1 MNNNMNKTKKVL
13 LIAGAIVIAILVCL
27 IITYN
32 VLLNPVSKN
41 YESVTFAVKKGEGK
55 QEIIDNLKESNLIK
69 SKYVTL
75 FYILLNGN
83 KNIQAGS
90 YDFSRNMSTKEII
103 ESLNK
108 GDVIMKKRDS
118 VRITFVEGITLKKY
132 LELVAENTNLEYDV
146 IIKDINNETFLKE
159 LINNYWFLTDDIL
172 DKDIY
177 YALEGYLFPNTYE
190 FYKNTSLRE
199 VITKMLDETKKR
211 LEPLQDKIKNSGYSV
226 HEILTIA
233 SIAEKEANSK
243 SDRRKVAQVVY
254 KRLELNMSLGMDVT
268 SYYGAGKDMKEKLTS
283 ADLNDDNPYNTRLV
297 TFLGLPVG
305 PICNPSIES
314 IEAALDPADT
324 NYIYFFADV
333 KTGKVYFTDKKE
345 EFEQFKKIYG

>member
-1 MNNNMNKTKKVL
+1 MNKTKKIL
-13 LIAGAIVIAILVCL
+13 LIAGAIVIAILACL

-32 VLLNPVSKN
+32 VLLAPVSKS
-41 YESVTFAVKKGEGK
+41 YDSVTFVVKKGEGK

-75 FYILLNGN
+75 FYVLLNGN
-83 KNIQAGS
+83 KGIQAGT

-108 GDVIMKKRDS
+108 GDVITTKRDS

-132 LELVAENTNLEYDV
+132 LELVSEKTNLEYNT
-146 IIKDINNETFLKE
+146 IIKDINNEGFLKE
-159 LINNYWFLTDDIL
+159 LIKNYWFLTDDIL

-211 LEPLQDKIKNSGYSV
+211 LEPLKEDIKKSGYSV

-233 SIAEKEANSK
+233 SITENEAK
-243 SDRRKVAQVVY
+243 TTEDRKKVAQVIY
-254 KRLELNMSLGMDVT
+254 KRLDLKMSLGMDAT
-268 SYYGAGKDMKEKLTS
+268 SSYGVGKDLKEKLTRV
-283 ADLNDDNPYNTRLV
+283 DLNDNNPYNTRVV

-305 PICNPSIES
+305 PICNPSIKS
-314 IEAALDPADT
+314 IEAALNPTDT
-324 NYIYFFADV
+324 NYIYFFADLN
-333 KTGKVYFTDKKE
+333 TGNVYFTDKIE

>member
-1 MNNNMNKTKKVL
+1 MNKTKKVL

>member
-1 MNNNMNKTKKVL
+1 MNKTKKVL

-41 YESVTFAVKKGEGK
+41 YESVTFVVKKGEGK

-268 SYYGAGKDMKEKLTS
+268 SYYGAGKDMKEKLTL
-283 ADLNDDNPYNTRLV
+283 ADLNDNNPYNTRLV

-333 KTGKVYFTDKKE
+333 KTGKVYFTDNLE